1 MERTRTI
8 QRNRQKI
15 QERCK
20 TIDLLRAISNPEE
33 IPCYIETGAL
43 IKIYNSRTHYR
54 HNREKT
60 IPTRVKYHRHYR
72 TE

>member
-8 QRNRQKI
+8 KRNRQKI

-33 IPCYIETGAL
+33 VPCYIETGAL
-43 IKIYNSRTHYR
+43 IEIYNSRNHYR
-54 HNREKT
+54 HNRTET
-60 IPTRVKYHRHYR
+60 NPIRAQDHRHR
-72 TE
+72 I

>member
-8 QRNRQKI
+8 QKSRQ
-15 QERCK
+15 
-20 TIDLLRAISNPEE
+20 TVPDTYTLVTLLRAITDEDLFCS
-33 IPCYIETGAL
+33 IETGEL
-43 IKIYNSRTHYR
+43 IEVYDARTHYR